1 MAKAVFD
8 ALKLMNAFLLLGL
21 ISLNGLTSDVVLQA
35 NKIAKN
41 FNRNWLVPIFEGKED
56 GPNLSQA
63 SLYIFTN
70 GMN

>member
-21 ISLNGLTSDVVLQA
+21 ISLKGLTSDVVLQA